1 MEETTPSY
9 DYFYSL
15 SPDAPEENCQVLKLP
30 YMETFVSVLYIAI
43 FLVGTAS
50 NGLLIGVLIFKQRV
64 WRLTDTFIVNL
75 AISDF
80 SFLITLPFWV
90 DKELASGLWRSG
102 SVLCKGSSYII
113 SVNMYCSI
121 FLLTWMSGDRY
132 LTIMYP
138 SVARKIR
145 TKLYP
150 IFVCISVWILS
161 CLLGLPTLQSRE
173 LRRYNN
179 NTYCVDKETI
189 SSNWIGSLLLLI
201 LAFFIPLFSILILN
215 YFIIKKLYVH
225 YQKFGKHDKKLRKSI
240 KIVFT
245 ITVVFLFSWIPF
257 NIFKILA
264 LISSTQELKQPFCLH
279 YKIAYLGMELG
290 GLLAFTNSCTNPFIY
305 YFFDDCIRRATMQSI
320 IPCRK
325 TNRPGSSFASLDT
338 CLRFS
343 ES

>member
-15 SPDAPEENCQVLKLP
+15 SPDAPEENCQTLKLP
-30 YMETFVSVLYIAI
+30 YMEILVSVLYIVI
-43 FLVGTAS
+43 FLVGILG
-50 NGLLIGVLIFKQRV
+50 NGLLIGILIFKQRV

-80 SFLITLPFWV
+80 SFLITLPFWI

-102 SVLCKGSSYII
+102 SSLCKGSSYII

-138 SVARKIR
+138 SMARKIR

-150 IFVCISVWILS
+150 ILVCISVWILS

-189 SSNWIGSLLLLI
+189 SNNWIGSLILLI
-201 LAFFIPLFSILILN
+201 LAFFIPLFSILTLH
-215 YFIIKKLYVH
+215 YSIIKKLYVH
-225 YQKFGKHDKKLRKSI
+225 CQKFGKHDKKLRKSI
-240 KIVFT
+240 KIVF
-245 ITVVFLFSWIPF
+245 IVAVVFLFSWTPF

-264 LISSTQELKQPFCLH
+264 FISSISELKQSFCLY

-290 GLLAFTNSCTNPFIY
+290 GLFAFVNSCTNPFIY
-305 YFFDDCIRRATMQSI
+305 FFFDDCIRRAMIQSI
-320 IPCRK
+320 LPCRK
-325 TNRPGSSFASLDT
+325 YNKPGSSFSSLDT
-338 CLRFS
+338 
-343 ES
+343 

>member
-30 YMETFVSVLYIAI
+30 YMETF
-43 FLVGTAS
+43 
-50 NGLLIGVLIFKQRV
+50 
-64 WRLTDTFIVNL
+64 
-75 AISDF
+75 
-80 SFLITLPFWV
+80 
-90 DKELASGLWRSG
+90 ELASGLWRSG

>member
-15 SPDAPEENCQVLKLP
+15 SSDAPEENCQTLKLP
-30 YMETFVSVLYIAI
+30 YMEIFVSVLYIVI
-43 FLVGTAS
+43 FLVGTVG
-50 NGLLIGVLIFKQRV
+50 NGLLIGTLIFKRCV

-80 SFLITLPFWV
+80 SFLITLPFWI

-102 SVLCKGSSYII
+102 SILCKGSSYII

-138 SVARKIR
+138 SMAKKIR

-150 IFVCISVWILS
+150 ILICISVWILS
-161 CLLGLPTLQSRE
+161 CLLGLHTLQSRE
-173 LRRYNN
+173 LKRYNN

-189 SSNWIGSLLLLI
+189 TNNWIGSLMLLT
-201 LAFFIPLFSILILN
+201 LAFFIPLFSILTLH
-215 YFIIKKLYVH
+215 YSIIKKLYVH

-245 ITVVFLFSWIPF
+245 ISIVFLFSWTPF

-264 LISSTQELKQPFCLH
+264 LISSILELKQSFCLY
-279 YKIAYLGMELG
+279 YKIVYLGMELG
-290 GLLAFTNSCTNPFIY
+290 GLFAFANSCTNPFIY
-305 YFFDDCIRRATMQSI
+305 FFFDDCIGRAMIQSI
-320 IPCRK
+320 LPCRK
-325 TNRPGSSFASLDT
+325 YNKPGSSFSSLDT
-338 CLRFS
+338 
-343 ES
+343 

>member
-15 SPDAPEENCQVLKLP
+15 SSDAPEENCQTLKLP
-30 YMETFVSVLYIAI
+30 YMEIFVSVLYIVI
-43 FLVGTAS
+43 FLVGTVG
-50 NGLLIGVLIFKQRV
+50 NGLLIGTLIFKRCI

-80 SFLITLPFWV
+80 SFLITLPFWI

-102 SVLCKGSSYII
+102 SILCKGSSYII

-138 SVARKIR
+138 SMAKKIR

-150 IFVCISVWILS
+150 ILICISVWILS
-161 CLLGLPTLQSRE
+161 CLLGLHTLQSRE
-173 LRRYNN
+173 LKRYNN

-189 SSNWIGSLLLLI
+189 SNNWIGSLMLLT
-201 LAFFIPLFSILILN
+201 LAFFIPLFSILTLH
-215 YFIIKKLYVH
+215 YSIIKKLYAH

-245 ITVVFLFSWIPF
+245 VSIVFLFSWTPF

-264 LISSTQELKQPFCLH
+264 LISSILELKQSFCLY
-279 YKIAYLGMELG
+279 YKIIYLGMELG
-290 GLLAFTNSCTNPFIY
+290 GLFAFANSCTNPFIY
-305 YFFDDCIRRATMQSI
+305 FFFDDCIGRAMIQSI
-320 IPCRK
+320 LPCRK
-325 TNRPGSSFASLDT
+325 YNKPGSSFSSLDT
-338 CLRFS
+338 
-343 ES
+343 